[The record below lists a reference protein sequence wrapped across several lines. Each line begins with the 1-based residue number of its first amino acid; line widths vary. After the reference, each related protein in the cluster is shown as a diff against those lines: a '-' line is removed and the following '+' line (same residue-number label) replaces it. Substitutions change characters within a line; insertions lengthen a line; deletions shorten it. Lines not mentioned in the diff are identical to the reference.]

1 VLSNSSSKKTNN
13 MSSNNNGYDYDERE
27 KVLEL
32 YDQRKTTT

>member
-1 VLSNSSSKKTNN
+1 

-32 YDQRKTTT
+32 YDQRKTTTT